1 MQTLLHITA
10 VLTILVALWSYY
22 FVIFKPDND
31 GEKTKVDN
39 EPAPFDEGDC
49 YL

>member
-10 VLTILVALWSYY
+10 VLTILVALWAYY
-22 FVIFKPDND
+22 FIIFKPGND
-31 GEKTKVDN
+31 GEKTKTDN
-39 EPAPFDEGDC
+39 EPPTFDEGDF